1 MAVYGNGSR
10 CPLASQDLPT
20 LDRSAIE
27 ESGTTWY
34 VDGVEVC
41 RTTATSDGV
50 TNIVSNLAVF
60 AEVPPAA
67 GTTEAVKRVDYIRA
81 WERP

>member
-1 MAVYGNGSR
+1 
-10 CPLASQDLPT
+10 
-20 LDRSAIE
+20 
-27 ESGTTWY
+27 
-34 VDGVEVC
+34 
-41 RTTATSDGV
+41 V

-81 WERP
+81 WER